1 MRVVTR
7 PYLASRGPE
16 LHEELEEEE
25 DSLVDHPIASEAV
38 F

>member
-7 PYLASRGPE
+7 PYLASRGRE
-16 LHEELEEEE
+16 LHEELKEEG
-25 DSLVDHPIASEAV
+25 DSLVDHPIASDAV